1 MRRVTAS
8 APTLAVPGL
17 RPAQDVGLMLTDAAG
32 RPVRRRYTVCAVDL
46 AAGTVALEGLL
57 HGDGPGAAWFA
68 AAQPGMEIDAF
79 GPRSG
84 VDVVAADWYL
94 LVSDESGLPAVAELR
109 ALLQAPVTTLVEVD
123 NVSEQHAGLDAH
135 WLHRNGRAPGLPD
148 GFADALAL
156 MQTPAGAGYAY
167 VLGESRAVTALKPVL
182 ADLGLTPDRA
192 HVKGYWNRPRAR

>member
-1 MRRVTAS
+1 MRRVTVS
-8 APTLAVPGL
+8 APTLAVSGL

-32 RPVRRRYTVCAVDL
+32 RPVRRRYTICGADL
-46 AAGTVALEGLL
+46 AAGTMQLEGLL

-68 AAQPGMEIDAF
+68 AAQPGVEVEAF

-94 LVSDESGLPAVAELR
+94 LVSDESGFPAVAELR
-109 ALLQAPVTTLVEVD
+109 ALLERPVIVLLEVG
-123 NVSEQHAGLDAH
+123 NVTEQHAGLDAQ

-148 GFADALAL
+148 GFADALASL
-156 MQTPAGAGYAY
+156 QVPAGAGYAY

-182 ADLGLTPDRA
+182 ADLGLTPERS